1 MEQAIKILIVEDNVI
16 IADDM
21 QSMLEDIGYEIVD
34 NVIVYE
40 QAVEVLKNKQVDL
53 VLIDIILA
61 SDKTGIDLGKHIRE
75 NYDIPFIFVTSN
87 SDRATVE
94 NAKTVK
100 PNGYLVKPFEQQD
113 LYTSIE
119 IALSNFIYGNQSSNK
134 ESAFDAETNDN
145 APMSNSILKDSIFV
159 KKQHLYYRIQ
169 FGDIQFIK
177 ADNVYLEVNTA
188 DKKFLVRSPLK
199 DYLEKLP
206 KNKFYRAHKSYIV
219 NVDHI
224 DAINSKDIMI
234 NNTLIPISKDFKE
247 FIISAMNSWSDVFY
261 EPFETQIKKFK
272 FVFLDMNFCIV
283 RQNCKT

>member
-21 QSMLEDIGYEIVD
+21 QSMLEEIGYEIVD

-40 QAVEVLKNKQVDL
+40 QAEEVLKNRHVDL

-94 NAKTVK
+94 NAKSVK

-119 IALSNFIYGNQSSNK
+119 IALSNFTHSDKAKAANEID
-134 ESAFDAETNDN
+134 EDIA
-145 APMSNSILKDSIFV
+145 MSNTVLKDSIFV

-169 FGDIQFIK
+169 FADIRFIK
-177 ADNVYLEVNTA
+177 ADNVYLEVNTV

-224 DAINSKDIMI
+224 DAINSRDIMI
-234 NNTLIPISKDFKE
+234 KDTLIPISKDFKE
-247 FIISAMNSWSDVFY
+247 FIISAMNS
-261 EPFETQIKKFK
+261 
-272 FVFLDMNFCIV
+272 
-283 RQNCKT
+283 

>member
-1 MEQAIKILIVEDNVI
+1 MEHPIKILIVEDNVI

-21 QSMLEDIGYEIVD
+21 QSMLEEIGYEVVD

-40 QAVEVLKNKQVDL
+40 QAVEVLKNNHIDL

-61 SDKTGIDLGKHIRE
+61 SDKTGIDLGKHIRDVY
-75 NYDIPFIFVTSN
+75 NIPFVFVTSN
-87 SDRATVE
+87 SDKATVE

-100 PNGYLVKPFEQQD
+100 PDGYLVKPFEQQD

-119 IALSNFIYGNQSSNK
+119 IALSNFNYSSKN
-134 ESAFDAETNDN
+134 SSPAEANNDGETL
-145 APMSNSILKDSIFV
+145 MSNSVLKDSIFV

-177 ADNVYLEVNTA
+177 ADNVYLEVNTV

-206 KNKFYRAHKSYIV
+206 KGKFYRAHKSYIV

-247 FIISAMNSWSDVFY
+247 FIISSMNS
-261 EPFETQIKKFK
+261 
-272 FVFLDMNFCIV
+272 
-283 RQNCKT
+283 

>member
-1 MEQAIKILIVEDNVI
+1 MEQPIRILIVEDNVI

-21 QSMLEDIGYEIVD
+21 QSMLEEIGYEIVD

-40 QAVEVLKNKQVDL
+40 QAEKVLKTEQVDL

-119 IALSNFIYGNQSSNK
+119 IALSNFTYGTNKSSS
-134 ESAFDAETNDN
+134 EADGVREEDV
-145 APMSNSILKDSIFV
+145 PMSNSVLKDSIFV

-177 ADNVYLEVNTA
+177 ADNVYLEVNTV

-199 DYLEKLP
+199 DYLQKLP
-206 KNKFYRAHKSYIV
+206 NNKFYRAHKSYIV

-234 NNTLIPISKDFKE
+234 NNNLIPISKDFKE
-247 FIISAMNSWSDVFY
+247 FIISAMNS
-261 EPFETQIKKFK
+261 
-272 FVFLDMNFCIV
+272 
-283 RQNCKT
+283 

>member
-1 MEQAIKILIVEDNVI
+1 LEHPIKILIVEDNVI

-21 QSMLEDIGYEIVD
+21 QSMLEEIGYEIVD

-40 QAVEVLKNKQVDL
+40 QAVDVLKNNHVDL

-75 NYDIPFIFVTSN
+75 TYNIPFIFVTSN

-100 PNGYLVKPFEQQD
+100 PDGYLVKPFEQQD

-119 IALSNFIYGNQSSNK
+119 IALSNFNYAKKGVDKIEN
-134 ESAFDAETNDN
+134 EAADEIT
-145 APMSNSILKDSIFV
+145 SNSVLKDSIFV

-169 FGDIQFIK
+169 FTDIQFIK
-177 ADNVYLEVNTA
+177 ADNVYLEVNTV

-234 NNTLIPISKDFKE
+234 NNNLIPISKDFKE
-247 FIISAMNSWSDVFY
+247 FILSSMNS
-261 EPFETQIKKFK
+261 
-272 FVFLDMNFCIV
+272 
-283 RQNCKT
+283 

>member
-1 MEQAIKILIVEDNVI
+1 MEQPIRILIVEDNVI

-21 QSMLEDIGYEIVD
+21 QSMLEEIGYEIVD

-40 QAVEVLKNKQVDL
+40 QAEEVLKTKQVDL

-75 NYDIPFIFVTSN
+75 NYNIPFIFVTSN

-94 NAKTVK
+94 NAKSVK

-119 IALSNFIYGNQSSNK
+119 IALSNFTYSTENK
-134 ESAFDAETNDN
+134 RENEEESDG
-145 APMSNSILKDSIFV
+145 PMSSSILKDSIFV

-177 ADNVYLEVNTA
+177 ADNVYLEVNTV

-199 DYLEKLP
+199 SYLEKLP
-206 KNKFYRAHKSYIV
+206 QNKFYRAHKSYIV

-247 FIISAMNSWSDVFY
+247 FIISSMNS
-261 EPFETQIKKFK
+261 
-272 FVFLDMNFCIV
+272 
-283 RQNCKT
+283 

>member
-1 MEQAIKILIVEDNVI
+1 LEQPIKILIVEDNVI

-21 QSMLEDIGYEIVD
+21 QSMLEEIGYEIVD

-40 QAVEVLKNKQVDL
+40 QAEEVLKTKQVDL

-61 SDKTGIDLGKHIRE
+61 SDKTGIDLGKHIRQ
-75 NYDIPFIFVTSN
+75 NYNIPFIFVTSN

-119 IALSNFIYGNQSSNK
+119 IALSNFTYGEKTGGGGQEGDDDDDK
-134 ESAFDAETNDN
+134 L
-145 APMSNSILKDSIFV
+145 MSNSVLKDSIFV

-169 FGDIQFIK
+169 FEDIQFIK
-177 ADNVYLEVNTA
+177 ADNVYLEVNTK

-224 DAINSKDIMI
+224 DAINSKDILI

-247 FIISAMNSWSDVFY
+247 FIIAAMNS
-261 EPFETQIKKFK
+261 
-272 FVFLDMNFCIV
+272 
-283 RQNCKT
+283 

>member
-1 MEQAIKILIVEDNVI
+1 MEHPIKILIVEDNVI

-21 QSMLEDIGYEIVD
+21 QSMLEEIGYEIVD

-40 QAVEVLKNKQVDL
+40 QAVDVLKNNEVDL

-75 NYDIPFIFVTSN
+75 NYNIPFIFVTSN

-100 PNGYLVKPFEQQD
+100 PDGYLVKPFEQQD

-119 IALSNFIYGNQSSNK
+119 IALSNFNYNAKLKDRQGDDIG
-134 ESAFDAETNDN
+134 DAGDGI
-145 APMSNSILKDSIFV
+145 ASNSVLKDSIFV

-169 FGDIQFIK
+169 FEDIQFIK

-206 KNKFYRAHKSYIV
+206 RNKFYRAHKSYIV

-234 NNTLIPISKDFKE
+234 NNNLIPISKDFKE
-247 FIISAMNSWSDVFY
+247 FIISSMNS
-261 EPFETQIKKFK
+261 
-272 FVFLDMNFCIV
+272 
-283 RQNCKT
+283 